1 MAFTSRTVGLARAAV
16 TAVGR
21 VIDVAVRALTAAW
34 VKAWDVLAR
43 LFSAAVEDM
52 VTDQEEWPG
61 RRTIDTH
68 PALQD
73 ALTSAERVLDTLTD
87 LVVTET
93 TRAADAA
100 TGQATNDQ
108 AGMIGSQLPPGS
120 AMPGPLPGGF
130 HQRAI
135 DAIRARTRQRIHSL
149 TRPLT
154 PDAVTAMRRELVRG
168 VRTGTNPRETA
179 RRMVGRVEG
188 AFNGGLT
195 RALVIARTEVIDSWR
210 EAARATQDASRDVV
224 SGWVWLARLDS
235 RTCSACW
242 VMHGTQHPLTEP
254 GPLGHQQCRC
264 SRAPKTVSWRDL
276 GFDMDEPED
285 VIPDAETVFRALP
298 RDQQLATMGPARLAA
313 LDSGQITWSDL
324 ARRRTNPGWRDS
336 IVPTPIRDL
345 AAS

>member
-1 MAFTSRTVGLARAAV
+1 MAFTSRTMGLARAAV

-21 VIDVAVRALTAAW
+21 VVDAAVRALTAAW
-34 VKAWDVLAR
+34 VKAWDILAN
-43 LFSAAVEDM
+43 LFSAAIEDM
-52 VTDQEEWPG
+52 VGDGEEWPG

-73 ALTSAERVLDTLTD
+73 ALTAAERALDALTD

-93 TRAADAA
+93 NRAADAVTERA
-100 TGQATNDQ
+100 ADDQ
-108 AGMIGSQLPPGS
+108 NNVIASQLPPGHAAAS
-120 AMPGPLPGGF
+120 AVPGGF

-154 PDAVTAMRRELVRG
+154 PDAVAAMRIELVRG

-195 RALVIARTEVIDSWR
+195 RALVIARTETIDAWR
-210 EAARATQDASRDVV
+210 EAARATQDASRDVLQ
-224 SGWVWLARLDS
+224 GWTWLARLDS

-242 VMHGTQHPLTEP
+242 SLHGTVHPLTEP

-264 SRAPKTVSWRDL
+264 SRAPKAVSWRDL
-276 GFDMDEPED
+276 GIDMDEPAD
-285 VIPDAETVFRALP
+285 VIPDAETTFRALP
-298 RDQQLATMGPARLAA
+298 RDQQLAIMGPTRLAM
-313 LDSGQITWSDL
+313 LDDGVIAWADL
-324 ARRRTNPGWRDS
+324 ARRRSNPGWRDS
-336 IVPTPIRDL
+336 WTATPVRDL
-345 AAS
+345 VP